1 MNKRVKRIVNELKSK
16 GIKVMVPNFFTAI
29 RMIGAFKIPSQMKN
43 GQTKEAAMLAA
54 ICGLSDAVD
63 GKVARALDAETEFG
77 AKFDQIVDKGFAVS
91 LMIPLIEKDPKWATI
106 ILGELAI
113 ALTNLEKEA
122 KGKKVDSS
130 IEGKIKT
137 VVLFSAIAL
146 TYLSDALNLKDP
158 VIKKSLDLLFGASV
172 AMEIITLFGYL
183 NYHEPLVEP
192 RPVVLTKTAD

>member
-1 MNKRVKRIVNELKSK
+1 MDKRGKKIINELKSK

-29 RMIGAFKIPSQMKN
+29 RMIGAFKIPNQMRN
-43 GQTKEAAMLAA
+43 GQTKEAAIFAA

-63 GKVARALDAETEFG
+63 GKVARKLDAETEFG
-77 AKFDQIVDKGFAVS
+77 AKFDQVVDKGFAIS
-91 LMIPLIEKDPKWATI
+91 LIVPLIEKDPKWANI

-130 IEGKIKT
+130 VQGKIKT

-146 TYLSDALNLKDP
+146 TYLTDALNMKDP
-158 VIKKSLDLLFGASV
+158 LVKKALDLLFGASV
-172 AMEIITLFGYL
+172 AMEIITLAGYL
-183 NYHEPLVEP
+183 NYHEPIAEIKP
-192 RPVVLTKTAD
+192 ITLTKTAD